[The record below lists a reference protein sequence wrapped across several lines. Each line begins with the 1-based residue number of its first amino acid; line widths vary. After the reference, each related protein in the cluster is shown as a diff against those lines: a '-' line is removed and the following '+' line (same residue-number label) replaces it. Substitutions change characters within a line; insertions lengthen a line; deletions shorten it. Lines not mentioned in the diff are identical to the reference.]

1 MRQIRPTL
9 QMLPT
14 LWMRVSRVLTL
25 AMAGVCATQ
34 LMAAPVHLQVDSRVH
49 PIGLGATA
57 PVLSWQSDATTQNWK
72 QSAYQIYVAGSAE
85 ALGRGNAD
93 IWNSGRIASSDSV
106 NVLYRGPALQSGRR
120 YYWSV
125 RVWDAQGKSTM
136 AAEPAWWE
144 MGLLTKSDW
153 QGQWIR
159 AGNAEQ
165 QAVLGRIQWLW
176 LPHSNATSA
185 TQGTRA
191 EFRYRLHLDSMP
203 DAASMHVYVG
213 GSFTAKV
220 NGMTTGHKEEWS
232 SFDRED
238 IRNEL
243 RYGSGAAGDNAI
255 VIEVDVP
262 SSQDHATFPAA
273 AAVAIR
279 LGDLSGHDKWLESDA
294 SWQARELAP
303 AASSAWMPAQVV
315 GPLASH
321 RFGVAPDR
329 HSPAA
334 TPNRLVF
341 GTTLLRKS
349 FDAPRVPVSARLY
362 ITALGSYR
370 AYLNGQPVDA
380 YRLTPG
386 FTDYRKRVLY
396 QTYDVTHLVKS
407 GENTL
412 GAVLGAGWYG
422 SPLLWSGTREFS
434 GPDRLR
440 AQLEITYSDGTHK
453 VIATDNS
460 WQTSWSPIVASTIY
474 GGEDYDARLVQP
486 GWNTAAF
493 HPAQPWSSAIVDD
506 ADTPESVSAQPDQPI
521 HQQLTVTPS
530 AVTMVHNP
538 ATGKEDAVFNMGQNM
553 VGVVRLRVHGPRGV
567 IVRLR
572 FAERLNPD
580 GTVYTENLRD
590 ADATDI
596 YTLSGDGEE
605 QWSPD
610 FTYHG
615 FQYVEVSGYPGKP
628 PLSAIEGLVW
638 NSLPEVPSMR
648 LATSSDLLNS
658 MDKLGLW
665 GQRGNFVS
673 IPTDCP
679 QRDERMGWMGDAGVF
694 WRTGSYNFDIDA
706 FSHKFV
712 QDQDDAQNADGSFTN
727 IAPNLLQGVE
737 GDPGAPGWGDAG
749 VIVPYAT
756 WLQYGDLDVLKQ
768 AWPGMTRWMDFILRT
783 NPNHLRQKDLGPD
796 YADWLAPDPHTP
808 GDLVGTAY
816 WALIARQMQT
826 MATALG
832 RSADARKYQD
842 LYDTLRTAYQHQYIG
857 ADGKMPGDTQTD
869 YVVTLYAG
877 LAPPSLVSSMTDRLV
892 ANIQAH
898 NNHLTTG
905 FLGTPFLLSVL
916 DANGRTDVAYTLL
929 LTTGYPSW
937 GYMVSKGAT
946 TWWERWNGD
955 TGDPSMNSYNHYS
968 FGSVMAWVYRRV
980 AGIDTDPSGA
990 GFHHI
995 LIRPRPD
1002 ERLPHLEAS
1011 YASPYGNI
1019 ATDWTL
1025 DPAAQGGAFHL
1036 SVNLPANTSATVD
1049 LPGKDGSHVTQD
1061 GNPVTLPYRDGA
1073 YVADVGSGTYR
1084 FAVQP

>member
-1 MRQIRPTL
+1 MQ
-9 QMLPT
+9 
-14 LWMRVSRVLTL
+14 WMRMCRGLALAVAAVSAVP
-25 AMAGVCATQ
+25 
-34 LMAAPVHLQVDSRVH
+34 LMAAPVHLRVDSRVN
-49 PIGLGATA
+49 PIGVGDTA
-57 PVLSWQSDATTQNWK
+57 PVFSWQSDATTQDWI
-72 QSAYQIYVAGSAE
+72 QTAYQISVASSAA
-85 ALGRGNAD
+85 ALSRGDAD
-93 IWNSGRIASSDSV
+93 VWSSGRVASADSV
-106 NVLYRGPALQSGRR
+106 NIPYHGPALASGHR
-120 YYWSV
+120 YYWAV
-125 RVWDAQGKSTM
+125 RVWDNAGHSSI
-136 AAEPAWWE
+136 AGEPSFWE
-144 MGLLTKSDW
+144 MGLLQPSDW
-153 QGQWIR
+153 KGQWIR
-159 AGNAEQ
+159 SSSSEEQ
-165 QAVLGRIQWLW
+165 QDELKRIQWLW
-176 LPHSNATSA
+176 LPHGDAA
-185 TQGTRA
+185 AAPQGTRA
-191 EFRYRLHLDSMP
+191 EFRYTLHLDRMP

-213 GSFTAKV
+213 GEFTAKV
-220 NGMTTGHKEEWS
+220 NGVVTGHKDEWS
-232 SFDRED
+232 SFDREE
-238 IRNEL
+238 IRNAL
-243 RYGSGAAGDNAI
+243 HAGTGSVGDNEI

-262 SSQDHATFPAA
+262 ESQNQATFPAA

-279 LGDLSGHDKWLESDA
+279 LGDAPGHDKWLVSDS

-303 AASSAWMPAQVV
+303 TASSSWMPAQVL
-315 GPLASH
+315 GPLASRH
-321 RFGVAPDR
+321 FGVAPDR

-341 GTTLLRKS
+341 GAALLRKD
-349 FDAPRVPVSARLY
+349 FVTAHVPIAARLY

-380 YRLTPG
+380 YDLTPG

-396 QTYDVTHLVKS
+396 QTYDVTRLVKV
-407 GENTL
+407 GQNTL

-422 SPLLWSGTREFS
+422 SPLLWSGTREFP

-440 AQLEITYSDGTHK
+440 AQLDITYSDGTHQ
-453 VIATDNS
+453 VIATDPS
-460 WQTSWSPIVASTIY
+460 WKTSYAPIVASTIY
-474 GGEDYDARLVQP
+474 GGEAYDARLVQA
-486 GWNTAAF
+486 GWNTNGF
-493 HPAQPWSSAIVDD
+493 HPKQTWSAAI
-506 ADTPESVSAQPDQPI
+506 ADGAGAPNEVSAQPDEPI
-521 HQQLTVTPS
+521 HQQLTVTPI

-538 ATGKEDAVFNMGQNM
+538 ETGKEDAVFNMGQNM
-553 VGVVRLRVHGPRGV
+553 VGVVRLRVHGPRGT
-567 IVRLR
+567 IVQLR

-580 GTVYTENLRD
+580 GTVYTKNLRD
-590 ADATDI
+590 ADATDY

-605 QWSPD
+605 QWAPD

-628 PLSAIEGLVW
+628 PLSAIEGLVR
-638 NSLPEVPSMR
+638 NSLPQTPSMR
-648 LATSSDLLNS
+648 LATSSELLNK

-712 QDQDDAQNADGSFTN
+712 QDEDDAQNTDGSFTN
-727 IAPNLLQGVE
+727 IAPNLLEGVE

-756 WLQYGDLDVLKQ
+756 WLQYGDLDVLQ
-768 AWPGMTRWMDFILRT
+768 HAWPGMERWMDFILRT
-783 NPNHLRQKDLGPD
+783 NPNYLRQKDLGPD
-796 YADWLAPDPHTP
+796 YGDWLAPDPHTP

-826 MATALG
+826 MAKALG
-832 RSADARKYQD
+832 RTEDVEKYGA
-842 LYDTLRTAYQHQYIG
+842 LYDKIRAAYQQNYIG
-857 ADGKMPGDTQTD
+857 PDGKMPGDTQTD

-877 LAPPSLVSSMTDRLV
+877 LAPPALVSSMTDRLV

-929 LTTGYPSW
+929 LTRGFPSW

-980 AGIDTDPSGA
+980 AGIDTDASGA

-1002 ERLPHLEAS
+1002 PRLPHLQAS
-1011 YASPYGNI
+1011 YDSVYGPI
-1019 ATDWTL
+1019 STEWTL
-1025 DPAAQGGAFHL
+1025 DPAAQGAGFHL
-1036 SVNLPANTSATVD
+1036 SVKLPANTSATVD
-1049 LPGKDGSHVTQD
+1049 LPGKAGDHVTQD
-1061 GNPVTLPYRDGA
+1061 GNAVTLPYRDGA
-1073 YVADVGSGTYR
+1073 FVTNVGSGSYR
-1084 FAVQP
+1084 FEVKP

>member
-1 MRQIRPTL
+1 MRWTGI
-9 QMLPT
+9 
-14 LWMRVSRVLTL
+14 SRGLTL
-25 AMAGVCATQ
+25 AMTGAFALQ
-34 LMAAPVHLQVDSRVH
+34 LMAAPVHLRVDRRAD
-49 PIGLGATA
+49 PIGLGDAS
-57 PVLSWQSDATTQNWK
+57 PVLSWQSDAATQNWK
-72 QSAYQIYVAGSAE
+72 QSAYEVYVASSPK
-85 ALGRGNAD
+85 ALAGGGAD
-93 IWNSGRIASSDSV
+93 VWKSGRVASPDSINIA
-106 NVLYRGPALQSGRR
+106 YKGPALQARRR

-125 RVWDAQGKSTM
+125 RVWDATGKSTM
-136 AAEPAWWE
+136 APEPAYWE
-144 MGLLTKSDW
+144 MGLLSSSDW
-153 QGQWIR
+153 HAQWIR
-159 AGNAEQ
+159 SSSQEQ
-165 QAVLGRIQWLW
+165 QDVLKRINWLW
-176 LPHSNATSA
+176 LPKGDSA
-185 TQGTRA
+185 KVPQGTKA
-191 EFRYRLHLDSMP
+191 EFKYTLHLDHMP

-213 GSFTAKV
+213 GTFTAKV
-220 NGMTTGHKEEWS
+220 NGVQTGHKEEWS

-238 IRNEL
+238 IRDAL
-243 RYGSGAAGDNAI
+243 HSGSGVAGDNTI

-262 SSQDHATFPAA
+262 SSQDHPTIPAA

-279 LGDLSGHDKWLESDA
+279 LGDQTGHDKWIESDS
-294 SWQARELAP
+294 SWQARESAP
-303 AASSAWMPAQVV
+303 AAASDSMPAQVV
-315 GPLASH
+315 GPLADH

-329 HSPAA
+329 QSPAA

-341 GTTLLRKS
+341 GATLLRKT

-370 AYLNGQPVDA
+370 AFLNGQPVDA
-380 YRLTPG
+380 DRLTPG

-422 SPLLWSGTREFS
+422 SPLLWSGTREFP

-440 AQLEITYSDGTHK
+440 AQLEIRYSDGSSK
-453 VIATDNS
+453 VIATDSS
-460 WQTSWSPIVASTIY
+460 WQTSYAPIVSSTIY
-474 GGEDYDARLVQP
+474 GGESYDARLVQP
-486 GWNTAAF
+486 GWKTAAF
-493 HPAQPWSSAIVDD
+493 HPAQSWASAMVDD
-506 ADTPESVSAQPDQPI
+506 AGVSDSVSAQPDDPI
-521 HQQLTVTPS
+521 HQQLTVTPIS
-530 AVTMVHNP
+530 VKMVHNP
-538 ATGKEDAVFNMGQNM
+538 ETGKEDAVFNMGQNM
-553 VGVVRLRVHGPRGV
+553 VGVVRLRVHGPRGT

-580 GTVYTENLRD
+580 GTVYTKNLRN

-605 QWSPD
+605 SWSPD

-628 PLSAIEGLVW
+628 ALSAIEGLVL
-638 NSLPEVPSMR
+638 NSLPEVPSMQ
-648 LATSSDLLNS
+648 LATSSDLLNK

-694 WRTGSYNFDIDA
+694 WRTGSYNFNIDA

-712 QDQDDAQNADGSFTN
+712 QDQDDAQNPDGSFTN
-727 IAPNLLQGVE
+727 IAPNLLEGAE

-756 WLQYGDLDVLKQ
+756 WLQYGDLDVVKQ

-783 NPNHLRQKDLGPD
+783 NPNYLRQKDLGPD
-796 YADWLAPDPHTP
+796 YGDWLAPDPHTP

-832 RSADARKYQD
+832 RTADAQKYGA
-842 LYDTLRTAYQHQYIG
+842 LYDKIRAAYQHQYIG
-857 ADGKMPGDTQTD
+857 PDGKMPGDTQTD
-869 YVVTLYAG
+869 YVVTLHAG
-877 LAPPSLVSSMTDRLV
+877 LAPPALVSSITDRLV

-905 FLGTPFLLSVL
+905 FLGTPFLLSAL

-929 LTTGYPSW
+929 LTKGYPSW

-955 TGDPSMNSYNHYS
+955 TGDPAMNSYNHYS
-968 FGSVMAWVYRRV
+968 FGSVMAWVYRRA
-980 AGIDTDPSGA
+980 AGIDTEPDGA

-1002 ERLPHLEAS
+1002 ARLPHLTAS
-1011 YASPYGNI
+1011 YESPYGKI
-1019 ATDWTL
+1019 ATGWTL
-1025 DPAAQGGAFHL
+1025 DGAEQGGAFHL
-1036 SVNLPANTSATVD
+1036 SVDIPANTTATVD
-1049 LPGKDGSHVTQD
+1049 LPAKPGSRVTRDGKAL
-1061 GNPVTLPYRDGA
+1061 TLPYRDGA
-1073 YVADVGSGTYR
+1073 YVAQIGSGSYQFEVR
-1084 FAVQP
+1084 P